1 MAGIFNSASGVN
13 SCHSYTAHR
22 SHEHSHAHTLRTHKR
37 LLPTPRQTITAA
49 TQTPRTHVHS
59 KQQFT
64 QTINPSIRPN
74 FLLTQLYLPDL
85 LQLQTNT
92 APNAKQPSKPGHHT
106 PRHNMASTSMH
117 RAITTQRLHSCDASS
132 VIHTQP
138 TRSRYHTLNI
148 ISIS

>member
-1 MAGIFNSASGVN
+1 MRRQLMSFIHSTPQPRAQPCSHTANAQTTSANTTTNHHSRNANSTHTCPFQAAV
-13 SCHSYTAHR
+13 YTNNQSA
-22 SHEHSHAHTLRTHKR
+22 
-37 LLPTPRQTITAA
+37 
-49 TQTPRTHVHS
+49 
-59 KQQFT
+59 
-64 QTINPSIRPN
+64 IRPN
-74 FLLTQLYLPDL
+74 FLLTQLYLSDL

-92 APNAKQPSKPGHHT
+92 ASNAKQPSKPGHHT